1 MHMQTVE
8 KLKTEWNNFAS
19 TKTVGFT
26 FTSIG
31 TGAQNLS
38 TYLTLVDKDDPAVR
52 RSNKRIETLLLV
64 NAVFSFVL
72 VAGNLLLLF
81 CKQLP
86 KVVQDTFDFAEP
98 NDKLQRAHLRINEQ
112 KTQSAKSHI
121 QQAVSRVQQTQSNI
135 IVKQADV
142 HTRQAVALAKQA
154 VVQAAQQRTGDSSEE
169 TMQSVHAQDLDNAAE
184 ALKTAANDLETA
196 LTEHN
201 QAVQDLQAARNEQHS
216 IFAGVKLPCICAG
229 TDEDQ
234 PAARAAPQVPDGDH
248 LDRGA
253 RNIEAAVSPNA
264 GGGSSRGTLAAADRA
279 AAIEGNNVQQLVPPL
294 AHIGT
299 GMYLLNCINVVMAIA
314 IAMMQVLISERVANS
329 GHVLA

>member
-38 TYLTLVDKDDPAVR
+38 TYLALVDKDDPAVR

-86 KVVQDTFDFAEP
+86 KIVQDTFDFAEP
-98 NDKLQRAHLRINEQ
+98 NDKLQRAHLRTNEQ
-112 KTQSAKSHI
+112 KTQSAESHI
-121 QQAVSRVQQTQSNI
+121 QQAVTRVQQTQPG
-135 IVKQADV
+135 A
-142 HTRQAVALAKQA
+142 
-154 VVQAAQQRTGDSSEE
+154 
-169 TMQSVHAQDLDNAAE
+169 
-184 ALKTAANDLETA
+184 
-196 LTEHN
+196 
-201 QAVQDLQAARNEQHS
+201 
-216 IFAGVKLPCICAG
+216 P
-229 TDEDQ
+229 
-234 PAARAAPQVPDGDH
+234 AAPQVPDGDH

-253 RNIEAAVSPNA
+253 RNIEGAVSPNA

-279 AAIEGNNVQQLVPPL
+279 TAIEGENVQQLVPPL

-314 IAMMQVLISERVANS
+314 IAIMQVLISERVANS
-329 GHVLA
+329 GDVLA